1 MGKDHLLAPRGAV
14 QVIAMST
21 QPKLFLALVCTL
33 LLCLVLSIVALG
45 DVVGDLENPSARQ
58 QRARVATARAIET
71 GSELYARL
79 CVQCHGER
87 GEGLAAVAPALK
99 RQDLFDGRR
108 ARELRWTATLEA
120 FLHNTVRAGRPI
132 PSRADLYSTRMPAWD
147 REFGGELR
155 ASQIEML
162 VAFLLNWRDD
172 APEVNA
178 WGGVPVPLRTPTLA
192 TPAPPADIARVCW
205 GLSAPYAGKQS
216 PYPLNDRTILAQGKQ
231 IYENRCAAC
240 HGASGKGD
248 GPAAA
253 ALNPKPANLTDKNFM
268 QTLPI
273 DCHFFVI
280 AEGVRGT
287 AMPPWKSLGE
297 EVIWKVLVYTRSLS
311 GVP

>member
-1 MGKDHLLAPRGAV
+1 
-14 QVIAMST
+14 MST
-21 QPKLFLALVCTL
+21 RSKLVLALVCAL
-33 LLCLVLSIVALG
+33 LTCIVLGVIAWG
-45 DVVGDLENPSARQ
+45 DFASVSPENLSARE
-58 QRARVATARAIET
+58 QRARAYTGRAIET
-71 GSELYARL
+71 GAELYSRL
-79 CVQCHGER
+79 CARCHNAR
-87 GEGLAAVAPALK
+87 GEGVASVAPALRRK
-99 RQDLFDGRR
+99 DLFDGRR
-108 ARELRWTATLEA
+108 ARELQWTGSVEA
-120 FLHNTVRAGRPI
+120 FLQNTLRAGRPI
-132 PSRADLYSTRMPAWD
+132 PSRADLYSARMPAWD
-147 REFGGELR
+147 REFGGTLS

-162 VAFLLNWRDD
+162 VAFLLNWQND

-178 WGGVPVPLRTPTLA
+178 WASVPVPARTPTPA
-192 TPAPPADIARVCW
+192 TPVPQAGLARVCW

-216 PYPLNDRTILAQGKQ
+216 PYPLNDRTIIAQGKQ
-231 IYENRCAAC
+231 IYDDRCAAC

-287 AMPPWKSLGE
+287 AMPPWKSQGE
-297 EVIWKVLVYTRSLS
+297 DWIWKVLIYTRSLS

>member
-1 MGKDHLLAPRGAV
+1 
-14 QVIAMST
+14 MST
-21 QPKLFLALVCTL
+21 RQKLLVALIFFV
-33 LLCLVLSIVALG
+33 LLCVVSGIVALG
-45 DVVGDLENPSARQ
+45 DWMMGTPDNPSARE
-58 QRARVATARAIET
+58 QRARVYAGRAIET
-71 GSELYARL
+71 GAELYRRL
-79 CVQCHGER
+79 CVSCHGAR
-87 GEGLAAVAPALK
+87 GEGVASVAPALR

-108 ARELRWTATLEA
+108 ARELRWTESNEA
-120 FLHNTVRAGRPI
+120 FLQNTLRAGRPI
-132 PSRADLYSTRMPAWD
+132 PSRADVYSARMPAWD
-147 REFGGELR
+147 QEFGGALS
-155 ASQIEML
+155 ASQIEAL
-162 VAFLLNWRDD
+162 VAFLTNWRAD

-178 WGGVPVPLRTPTLA
+178 WGIVPAPARTPA
-192 TPAPPADIARVCW
+192 TTAPQAGVARVCW

-216 PYPLNDRTILAQGKQ
+216 PYRLDDKTILAQGKQ
-231 IYENRCAAC
+231 IYDDKCAAC
-240 HGASGKGD
+240 HGATGKGD

-297 EVIWKVLVYTRSLS
+297 EAVWKVLVYTRSLS